1 MSKKLFVCSY
11 TIEAVVLA
19 DDLVDARRIAAGHG
33 YNILNDDTN
42 APDPELWSSWG
53 LKTALPLG
61 WDHDSIPYGEYTD
74 RTIAE
79 ILAEGTD
86 ILDPE
91 SPP

>member
-1 MSKKLFVCSY
+1 MGKKLFVCAY

-19 DDLVDARRIAAGHG
+19 DDLAHARRIAAGSG
-33 YNILNDDTN
+33 YDILGDDTH
-42 APDPELWSSWG
+42 APDPELWSSWE
-53 LKTALPLG
+53 LRTSFPPG
-61 WDHDSIPYGEYTD
+61 WDPDCIPYGEEKD
-74 RTIAE
+74 RSIAE